1 MPPATTV
8 YWAVSTVHTINVDK
22 QYKYYDWNTNAMVC
36 FISWPWFKVLRWL
49 CVFSLMCRMSVVDA
63 RVHSYASGA
72 DDTKHQPRAKLCVL
86 FFLSRR
92 HWMPLIMCVLNQHN
106 ILAGSRCSGTLCATR
121 YVRMCVHCAV
131 HTCIPQP
138 CDDMSR
144 DSYCIIYVNE
154 TLYQIALDWNRMVCT
169 VQCAQCLAR
178 TCENHGQYT

>member
-22 QYKYYDWNTNAMVC
+22 QYKYYDWNTNAMDEWLVC

-121 YVRMCVHCAV
+121 YVRMCVQ
-131 HTCIPQP
+131 CIPAY
-138 CDDMSR
+138 R
-144 DSYCIIYVNE
+144 NHATTWAE
-154 TLYQIALDWNRMVCT
+154 THIVLYTWMKHFIKLHLIGIEWCALCSVHS
-169 VQCAQCLAR
+169 A
-178 TCENHGQYT
+178 